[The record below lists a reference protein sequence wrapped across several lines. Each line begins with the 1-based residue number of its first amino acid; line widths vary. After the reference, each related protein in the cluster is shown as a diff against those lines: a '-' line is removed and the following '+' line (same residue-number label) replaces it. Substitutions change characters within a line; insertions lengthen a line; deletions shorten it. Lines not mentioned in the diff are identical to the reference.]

1 MGRCLSLT
9 TVLIVMAVGAYI
21 YMRQAESATVGG
33 ASSPAGTVDL
43 VGIKH
48 DLMAIAQAERMHNG
62 LHGGYVSLDELR
74 SSGDL
79 SMPRNNRGPYN
90 YTVDVSSTGFTAT
103 ATYAGGGET
112 PLGPRTISVDQT
124 MEISQN

>member
-1 MGRCLSLT
+1 
-9 TVLIVMAVGAYI
+9 
-21 YMRQAESATVGG
+21 
-33 ASSPAGTVDL
+33 
-43 VGIKH
+43 
-48 DLMAIAQAERMHNG
+48 
-62 LHGGYVSLDELR
+62 VSLDELR

-90 YTVDVSSTGFTAT
+90 YSVDVSSTGFTAT

-112 PLGPRTISVDQT
+112 PAGPRTISVDQT